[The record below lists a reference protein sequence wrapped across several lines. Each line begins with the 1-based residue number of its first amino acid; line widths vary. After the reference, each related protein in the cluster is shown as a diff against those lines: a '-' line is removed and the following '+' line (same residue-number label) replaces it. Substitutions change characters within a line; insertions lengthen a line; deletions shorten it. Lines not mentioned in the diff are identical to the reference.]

1 MPNLKSIKRKIS
13 SIKNTRQIT
22 KAMKMVAGSKFKKN
36 QAAMNEY
43 KAYASI
49 YDGIIGNIKN
59 NSVLRLH
66 PFYGKN
72 DGKDSKTGKNIG
84 IVIISTDRGLCG
96 SFNINLFK
104 IFNEEIKSKG
114 LDENKIKIYV
124 LGKKAYDFFKKN
136 NYDISF
142 GMLYSDGDSI
152 LNIAG
157 LLCDAFIKD
166 FENERI
172 DEVYIISNLYIST
185 LQQRAYSEKLLPFEV
200 PDDNIS
206 SDRSGGYIIEE
217 TAGYENEIIDKIFNN
232 YLRTKIYSKI
242 LESFAGEQA
251 SRMNAMDNA
260 TRNAGKLIN
269 KLTASYNKARQTA
282 VTLEI
287 LDIINGVNAVK

>member
-49 YDGIIGNIKN
+49 YDNVVDNIKN
-59 NSVLRLH
+59 NSVLCLH
-66 PFYGKN
+66 SFYGKN
-72 DGKDSKTGKNIG
+72 EGNAGRNIG

-96 SFNINLFK
+96 SFNINLFRLFK
-104 IFNEEIKSKG
+104 EEIKSKG
-114 LDENKIKIYV
+114 LDEGKIKLYV

-136 NYDISF
+136 NYNIVF

-152 LNIAG
+152 MNITE
-157 LLCDAFIKD
+157 LLCDTVIKD
-166 FENERI
+166 FKNKEI
-172 DEVYIISNLYIST
+172 DGVYIISNRYIST
-185 LQQRAYSEKLLPFEV
+185 IQQRAYSEKLLPFEAA
-200 PDDNIS
+200 DGNKS
-206 SDRSGGYIIEE
+206 SKSGGYLIEE
-217 TAGYENEIIDKIFNN
+217 TVDYENEVIDKIFNN
-232 YLRTKIYSKI
+232 YFRTKIYYKI

-269 KLTASYNKARQTA
+269 KLTIAYNKARQTA

>member
-43 KAYASI
+43 KAYASV
-49 YDGIIGNIKN
+49 YDGIMDNIKN
-59 NSVLRLH
+59 NSVLHLH

-72 DGKDSKTGKNIG
+72 DGKDRKTGGNIG
-84 IVIISTDRGLCG
+84 IVLISTDRGLCG

-104 IFNEEIKSKG
+104 LFNEEIKSNG
-114 LDENKIKIYV
+114 LDEDKIKIYV
-124 LGKKAYDFFKKN
+124 LGKKGYDFFKKN
-136 NYDISF
+136 NYDIAF

-152 LNIAG
+152 LNTAG
-157 LLCDAFIKD
+157 LLCDTFIRD
-166 FENERI
+166 FKNNVI
-172 DEVYIISNLYIST
+172 DEVYIISNHYIST
-185 LQQRAYSEKLLPFEV
+185 LQQRAYSEKLLPIE
-200 PDDNIS
+200 PSDDS
-206 SDRSGGYIIEE
+206 VSGKSVGYLIEE
-217 TAGYENEIIDKIFNN
+217 TDAYENEIIDTIFNN
-232 YLRTKIYSKI
+232 YFRTKIYYKI

-269 KLTASYNKARQTA
+269 KLTAAYNKARQTA

>member
-36 QAAMNEY
+36 QSAMNEY
-43 KAYASI
+43 RAYAGI
-49 YDGIIGNIKN
+49 YDGIINNIKN
-59 NSVLRLH
+59 NSVLHLH

-72 DGKDSKTGKNIG
+72 DGKDRKIGGNTG

-104 IFNEEIKSKG
+104 LFNEEIRSKG
-114 LDENKIKIYV
+114 FDEGKIKIYV

-157 LLCDAFIKD
+157 LLCDAVIKD
-166 FENERI
+166 FKNKEI
-172 DEVYIISNLYIST
+172 DGVYIISNRYIST
-185 LQQRAYSEKLLPFEV
+185 LQQRAYSEKLLPFET
-200 PDDNIS
+200 PDDS
-206 SDRSGGYIIEE
+206 VTSKSGGYLIEE
-217 TAGYENEIIDKIFNN
+217 TTGYENEIIDTIFNN
-232 YLRTKIYSKI
+232 YFRTKIYYKI

-269 KLTASYNKARQTA
+269 KLTAAYNKARQTA

>member
-43 KAYASI
+43 KAYASV
-49 YDGIIGNIKN
+49 YDGIMDNIKN
-59 NSVLRLH
+59 NSVLHLH

-72 DGKDSKTGKNIG
+72 DGKDRKTGGNIG

-104 IFNEEIKSKG
+104 LFNEEIKSNG
-114 LDENKIKIYV
+114 LDEDKIKIYV

-136 NYDISF
+136 NYDIAF

-152 LNIAG
+152 LNTAG
-157 LLCDAFIKD
+157 LLCDTFIRD
-166 FENERI
+166 FKNNVI
-172 DEVYIISNLYIST
+172 DDVYIISNHYIST
-185 LQQRAYSEKLLPFEV
+185 LQQRAYSEKLLPIK
-200 PDDNIS
+200 PSDNS
-206 SDRSGGYIIEE
+206 VSGKSGGYLIEE
-217 TAGYENEIIDKIFNN
+217 TTAYENEIIDTIFNN
-232 YLRTKIYSKI
+232 YFRTKIYYKI

-269 KLTASYNKARQTA
+269 KLTAAYNKARQTA

>member
-36 QAAMNEY
+36 QAIMNEY
-43 KAYASI
+43 KAYAAI
-49 YDGIIGNIKN
+49 YDGIISNIKN
-59 NSVLRLH
+59 NSVLHLH
-66 PFYGKN
+66 PFYGK
-72 DGKDSKTGKNIG
+72 DRKAVRNIG

-104 IFNEEIKSKG
+104 IFNEEIKSKY
-114 LDENKIKIYV
+114 LDESKIKIFV

-136 NYDISF
+136 NFEIAF

-152 LNIAG
+152 FNIVE

-166 FENERI
+166 FENEKI
-172 DEVYIISNLYIST
+172 DEVYIISNHYIST
-185 LQQRAYSEKLLPFEV
+185 LQQRAYIEKLLPFEAQ
-200 PDDNIS
+200 DDNIS

-217 TAGYENEIIDKIFNN
+217 TVSYENETIDKIFNN
-232 YLRTKIYSKI
+232 YFRTKIYYKI

>member
-43 KAYASI
+43 KAYAAI
-49 YDGIIGNIKN
+49 YDGIMDNIKN
-59 NSVLRLH
+59 NSVLHLH
-66 PFYGKN
+66 PFYGKI
-72 DGKDSKTGKNIG
+72 GEKDKKTGVNTG
-84 IVIISTDRGLCG
+84 IIIISTDRGLCG
-96 SFNINLFK
+96 SFNINVFK
-104 IFNEEIKSKG
+104 LFNEETKSKA
-114 LDENKIKIYV
+114 LDESKIKIYV

-136 NYDISF
+136 NYGISF

-152 LNIAG
+152 LNIAE
-157 LLCDAFIKD
+157 LLCDTFIQD
-166 FENERI
+166 FKNKKIE
-172 DEVYIISNLYIST
+172 EVYIISNRYIST
-185 LQQRAYSEKLLPFEV
+185 LQQRAYSEKILPFEASG
-200 PDDNIS
+200 DNVS
-206 SDRSGGYIIEE
+206 GKSGGYLIEE
-217 TAGYENEIIDKIFNN
+217 TAGYENEIMDTIFNN
-232 YLRTKIYSKI
+232 YFRTKIYYKI

-269 KLTASYNKARQTA
+269 KLTAAYNKARQTA

>member
-1 MPNLKSIKRKIS
+1 MPNLKFIKNKIT

-43 KAYASI
+43 KAYAEI
-49 YDGIIGNIKN
+49 YCGIMDNIKN
-59 NSVLRLH
+59 NSMLRLH
-66 PFYGKN
+66 PFYGN
-72 DGKDSKTGKNIG
+72 TGVKDRNTGGNTG
-84 IVIISTDRGLCG
+84 IIIISTDRGLCG

-104 IFNEEIKSKG
+104 LFNEEIKSKG
-114 LDENKIKIYV
+114 LDKSKIKLYI

-136 NYDISF
+136 NYDIAL

-152 LNIAG
+152 LNIAE

-166 FENERI
+166 FKNNEI
-172 DEVYIISNLYIST
+172 DGVYIISNSYIST
-185 LQQRAYSEKLLPFEV
+185 LQQRAASEKLLPFEASGEN
-200 PDDNIS
+200 DS
-206 SDRSGGYIIEE
+206 GKSGGYLIEE
-217 TAGYENEIIDKIFNN
+217 TNGYENEIKDKIFNN
-232 YLRTKIYSKI
+232 YLQTKIYYKI

-260 TRNAGKLIN
+260 TINAGKLIN

>member
-43 KAYASI
+43 KAYAAI
-49 YDGIIGNIKN
+49 YDGIMDNIKN
-59 NSVLRLH
+59 NSVLHLH

-72 DGKDSKTGKNIG
+72 DGKDRKTGGNTG
-84 IVIISTDRGLCG
+84 IIIISTDRGLCG

-104 IFNEEIKSKG
+104 LFNEEIKSKG
-114 LDENKIKIYV
+114 LDESKIKIYV

-136 NYDISF
+136 NYGISF

-152 LNIAG
+152 LNIAE
-157 LLCDAFIKD
+157 LLCDTFIQD
-166 FENERI
+166 FKNKKIE
-172 DEVYIISNLYIST
+172 EVYIISNRYIST
-185 LQQRAYSEKLLPFEV
+185 LRQRAYSEKILPFEASG
-200 PDDNIS
+200 DNAS
-206 SDRSGGYIIEE
+206 GKSGGYLIEE

-232 YLRTKIYSKI
+232 YFRTKIYYKI

-269 KLTASYNKARQTA
+269 KLTAAYNKARQTA